1 MEKIGSKLKEL
12 RLKNNF
18 SINTVIKKLSEAN
31 IVINKKTIYR
41 WENNSVI
48 PTLDTI
54 RILSYIYNTDLSTLY
69 EDTKYFKVLNENEFL
84 FINMLRL
91 NTEFSKIVNNLMK
104 L

>member
-1 MEKIGSKLKEL
+1 MENIGSKLKEL

-18 SINTVIKKLSEAN
+18 SINTVIKKLSEVSI
-31 IVINKKTIYR
+31 IVNKKTIYR

-54 RILSYIYNTDLSTLY
+54 RILSYIYNFDLNALY
-69 EDTKYFKVLNENEFL
+69 EDKKHYKVLSENEFQ

-91 NTEFSKIVNNLMK
+91 NNAFSKIVNNLIK